1 MLEVKTEKDLLDN
14 FNHLKSIDRLEYI
27 FNCKGCGKQTKNVNS
42 VYNLRTRYNKIGFEK
57 FLLCKSCATKLGKS
71 QRTNEDRKK
80 ANEKRK
86 ITNLKKYGIENLFQD
101 KEKIKK
107 ARLNKLGV
115 ENASQLQVVKDKKKE
130 NFFKRYGVE
139 NPTQLASV
147 QNKRKQTCLVK
158 YGVANPTTNETI
170 QEKIRETNIR
180 KFGVPYYSQSEE
192 FKQHLR
198 NIWKNEKKREALSKK
213 VSKTWSQKSKEE
225 LRSIQSKR
233 RKRFKFQNEYFDSS
247 WELAVWIWAK
257 DNNIQIKREP
267 TCLSYIFNETI
278 HNYYPDFEINGQ
290 LVEIKGDQFF
300 DENNKMVCP
309 WDSNKNNL
317 YEAKHQ
323 IMISNDVQIWKS
335 KELEPILNYIKEKYF
350 DNFLSSFELKH

>member
-14 FNHLKSIDRLEYI
+14 FNHLKGIDRLEYI

-147 QNKRKQTCLVK
+147 QNKRKQT
-158 YGVANPTTNETI
+158 
-170 QEKIRETNIR
+170 
-180 KFGVPYYSQSEE
+180 
-192 FKQHLR
+192 
-198 NIWKNEKKREALSKK
+198 
-213 VSKTWSQKSKEE
+213 WSQKSKEE

-233 RKRFKFQNEYFDSS
+233 RKRFKFQDEYFDSS

-267 TCLSYIFNETI
+267 ICLSYIFNETI
-278 HNYYPDFEINGQ
+278 HNYYPDFKINGQ

-335 KELEPILNYIKEKYF
+335 KELEPILNYVKEKYS